1 MTSFRIDYNSITR
14 ELLPKGNYEAII
26 YEAEVR
32 TFSSQNEGILISLV
46 IRDDV
51 EQTSQNMTLN
61 DRLVLVDSALY
72 KFQMVAKAVGLPDD
86 EEIALEDFAVE
97 IINKP
102 VRIYVNHREFN
113 GENQAHVSIY
123 RQGTSFSGDDEDV
136 QGMVLKGST
145 LFQRM
150 TDGLRSRLGNTNTPQ
165 E

>member
-1 MTSFRIDYNSITR
+1 MEAFVMTSFRIDYNSITR

-86 EEIALEDFAVE
+86 EGWC
-97 IINKP
+97 P
-102 VRIYVNHREFN
+102 VKWCKLS
-113 GENQAHVSIY
+113 AT
-123 RQGTSFSGDDEDV
+123 TSCR
-136 QGMVLKGST
+136 
-145 LFQRM
+145 LFMQ
-150 TDGLRSRLGNTNTPQ
+150 N
-165 E
+165 